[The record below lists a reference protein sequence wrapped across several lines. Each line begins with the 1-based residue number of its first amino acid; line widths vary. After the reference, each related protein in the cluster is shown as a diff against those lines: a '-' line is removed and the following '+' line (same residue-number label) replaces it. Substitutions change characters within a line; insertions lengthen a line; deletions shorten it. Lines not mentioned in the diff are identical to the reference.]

1 MANKRKRMTLLAVAS
16 FVGIAL
22 THASWTAIE
31 LVFAVLVVVAFI

>member
-31 LVFAVLVVVAFI
+31 IIFIVLVALAFM